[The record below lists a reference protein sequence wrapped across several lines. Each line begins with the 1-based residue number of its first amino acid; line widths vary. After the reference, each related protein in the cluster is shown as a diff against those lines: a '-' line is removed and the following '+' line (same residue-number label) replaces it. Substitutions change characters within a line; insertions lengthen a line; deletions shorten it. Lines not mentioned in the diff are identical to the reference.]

1 MGEIKPNKR
10 FQYLLIFTAVVYGYL
25 LLSVV
30 IFKTLESPIDLFT
43 GNHPDY
49 RSLNLIPFKD
59 LWDSNLSVSSNKT
72 SIVGNIILFVPLG
85 VLLKL
90 FLSEQ
95 KHNILKSVLIVFFT
109 SLLIESTQYFARIG
123 VSDINDLIL
132 NVAGGFIGV
141 FISSVLIKWV
151 GKNKAQ
157 KTVAVL
163 GFVVAVLMIA
173 LEIILFLAN

>member
-1 MGEIKPNKR
+1 MGEIKRNKK
-10 FQYLLIFTAVVYGYL
+10 FQYLLIFTVVVYVYL
-25 LLSVV
+25 LLSVI

-59 LWDSNLSVSSNKT
+59 MWDSNLSISSNKT
-72 SIVGNIILFVPLG
+72 SIIGNIILFVPLG

-95 KHNILKSVLIVFFT
+95 KHNTIKSILIVLCI

-132 NVAGGFIGV
+132 NTAGGFIGV
-141 FISSVLIKWV
+141 LISSILIKWA
-151 GKNKAQ
+151 GKNKA
-157 KTVAVL
+157 KKVVAVL
-163 GFVVAVLMIA
+163 GFVVAVLMIT
-173 LEIILFLAN
+173 LETILFIAN